1 MAQKLS
7 LDKLNRLDETAFVAR
22 LGAIYEHSP
31 WVAKEVYPARPF
43 ESRAALAAA
52 MAAAVD
58 AAPEKDRLALLR
70 AHPELAGKEASAGT
84 LTRDSKREQAGAGLD
99 ACTPDE
105 LAQIGEL
112 NRAYRDKFGFPFIIA
127 VSGLD
132 RLQVIAAMQT
142 RLDNTPQA
150 EFATALAEVDKIAR
164 IRLAALI
171 DD

>member
-1 MAQKLS
+1 MSGRLT
-7 LDKLNRLDETAFVAR
+7 LDQLNRLDDASFVEC

-31 WVAKEVYPARPF
+31 WVAEQVSSARPF
-43 ESRAALAAA
+43 AVREALTAA
-52 MAAAVD
+52 MAAAVA
-58 AAPEKDRLALLR
+58 AAPEARRLALLR

-84 LTRDSKREQAGAGLD
+84 LTADSQREQAGAGLD

-112 NRAYRDKFGFPFIIA
+112 NRAYRDRFGFPFIIA

-132 RLQVIAAMQT
+132 KHRIIAAMRS
-142 RLDNTPQA
+142 RLDNSPRD

-164 IRLAALI
+164 IRLDALI